1 MIEIKADKQPI
12 GNYEKMDPF
21 TLHEMDLQEGDT
33 LYSFTD
39 GFADQFGGVGGKK
52 LKSKALKE
60 LLLSLQNYTLKEQH
74 TFIDKAYNDWK
85 SGYEQID
92 DVCMIGVRI

>member
-1 MIEIKADKQPI
+1 M
-12 GNYEKMDPF
+12 NPF
-21 TLHEMDLQEGDT
+21 TLHEMDLQEGDS

-39 GFADQFGGVGGKK
+39 GFADQFGGAGGKK

-60 LLLSLQNYTLKEQH
+60 LLLSIQNLTMKEQH
-74 TFIDKAYNDWK
+74 TFINNAYDVWK